1 MTNLEEKV
9 KISQLE
15 FNIICKALEISCEYL
30 SDYEVTID
38 GDDLTDPVEIE
49 YKLFEK
55 AFLNLN
61 KDKVNKVYETFMNT
75 REILDSC
82 EVVDDD

>member
-1 MTNLEEKV
+1 MTNSEEKV
-9 KISQLE
+9 EISQLE
-15 FNIICKALEISCEYL
+15 LNMICQALRIACYYL
-30 SDYEVTID
+30 SDDEVTID

-61 KDKVNKVYETFMNT
+61 KDNVNKVYETFMNT